1 MYTLGIDL
9 GGTNVKAGLCD
20 CNGKLIKKMSLP
32 TQRDSTA
39 DEVTDSMARLCY
51 MLLEECGV
59 SADELEYVGV
69 AAPGTADL
77 EKGEIVFCNNLP
89 FLHYP
94 LEKEFSARFP
104 AKKVYLENDANAA
117 ALGEVICGGAK
128 GVKSA
133 IIVTLGTG
141 VGSGIII
148 DGKIYSG
155 FNFAGG
161 EIGHM
166 VIEKDGKP
174 CTCGRKGCFEA
185 YSSAT
190 GLINATKEVMDLN
203 PDSLMWE
210 ICKENGNKVNG
221 QTAFLA
227 LVKGDKASKEVVDG
241 YIAYLACGIINIINI
256 FQPEV
261 ICIGGGVSNEG
272 DNLFLPLME
281 RVNKEQYSR
290 FCDKKTDIRM
300 ALLGNDAGIIGAAM
314 LGKQSK

>member
-1 MYTLGIDL
+1 
-9 GGTNVKAGLCD
+9 
-20 CNGKLIKKMSLP
+20 
-32 TQRDSTA
+32 
-39 DEVTDSMARLCY
+39 
-51 MLLEECGV
+51 
-59 SADELEYVGV
+59 
-69 AAPGTADL
+69 
-77 EKGEIVFCNNLP
+77 
-89 FLHYP
+89 
-94 LEKEFSARFP
+94 
-104 AKKVYLENDANAA
+104 
-117 ALGEVICGGAK
+117 
-128 GVKSA
+128 
-133 IIVTLGTG
+133 
-141 VGSGIII
+141 
-148 DGKIYSG
+148 
-155 FNFAGG
+155 
-161 EIGHM
+161 
-166 VIEKDGKP
+166 
-174 CTCGRKGCFEA
+174 
-185 YSSAT
+185 
-190 GLINATKEVMDLN
+190 MDLN

-227 LVKGDKASKEVVDG
+227 LVKGDKAAKEVVDG